1 MYVYVYGGGHWVG
14 IGMGAPR
21 GRLGLHCTNDS
32 ICLAME
38 LATHSLGTGESRGF
52 TSFIPPGIYQVRS
65 MCQEGT
71 VGTSKIV

>member
-1 MYVYVYGGGHWVG
+1 MCMGMAIGWEQEWEHRGVG
-14 IGMGAPR
+14 WGYTAKK
-21 GRLGLHCTNDS
+21 DS
-32 ICLAME
+32 ACKAME

-52 TSFIPPGIYQVRS
+52 TSFIQSGIYQVPS